1 MIWGIL
7 VLVIVLLAVMPIGV
21 NAVYAIDGAAVRLIF
36 GPVRF
41 LVFPK
46 PRKTEKVQ
54 KEKSDDKTKSQ
65 GKANQ
70 KGGSVKDFFPLVRMI
85 LDFLGE
91 LRTKLRIDRLE
102 LKLILA
108 GDDPCD
114 LAVGY
119 GRAWAAL
126 GNLMPQLERVFVI
139 KKRDVEVECDFTAS
153 STCVYA
159 RVDLTITVARILS
172 LGLRHGYHILKEYFK
187 IMNQRKGGAKL

>member
-7 VLVIVLLAVMPIGV
+7 VLVIGLLAIMPIGI
-21 NAVYAIDGAAVRLIF
+21 NAVYAMDGAVLRLIL

-46 PRKTEKVQ
+46 PKNTNKGETEQTAGKKKAQGKTEK
-54 KEKSDDKTKSQ
+54 
-65 GKANQ
+65 
-70 KGGSVKDFFPLVRMI
+70 KGGNIQDFYPLVHKI
-85 LDFLGE
+85 LDFLGD
-91 LRTKLRIDRLE
+91 LRKKLRVDRLE
-102 LKLILA
+102 LKVIMA

-114 LAVGY
+114 LAVNY

-139 KKRDVEVECDFTAS
+139 KKRNLEVECDFTAQ

-172 LGLRHGYHILKEYFK
+172 LVLRHGCHILKEYFK
-187 IMNQRKGGAKL
+187 ITNERKGGAKL